1 MLRSTVGASPLTQGK
16 RHDPDHHS
24 ASTVLPRSQGENKQ
38 LLVAAASQRGSS
50 PLTRGKRDRLR
61 ELRLELGLI
70 PAYAG
75 KTTRAPHS
83 PSPRRAHPHS
93 RGENGVDGDGDR
105 VVSGSSPLTRG
116 KRREQAPGREQVGL
130 IPAHAGKTASA
141 RPSDACPA
149 AHPRSRGENLG
160 LVIAIVGAPGSSPLT
175 RGKLGVGDCHCGC
188 SRLIP
193 AHAGKTG
200 RSGHTGSSRLAHPRS
215 RGENTTMVAQL
226 PAWEGSS
233 PLTRGKPLGMSR
245 ADLAARLIPA
255 HAGKTAAAGG
265 MSSWG
270 AAHPRSRGENLTRP
284 SMRPRVSGSS
294 PLTRGKH
301 LPWSRRFSPWR
312 LIPAHAGKTPGRAGR
327 GP

>member
-1 MLRSTVGASPLTQGK
+1 MGLTRAWMRRGLIPAHAGKTEHVGALSGLLGAHPRSRGENTSPPQRERVCDGLNPTHAGKTAAHERNKQLVWAHPHSRGENFASVLMLRSTVGASPLTQGK

-93 RGENGVDGDGDR
+93 RGENCVDGDGDR

-130 IPAHAGKTASA
+130 IPAHAGKT
-141 RPSDACPA
+141 
-149 AHPRSRGENLG
+149 
-160 LVIAIVGAPGSSPLT
+160 
-175 RGKLGVGDCHCGC
+175 
-188 SRLIP
+188 
-193 AHAGKTG
+193 
-200 RSGHTGSSRLAHPRS
+200 
-215 RGENTTMVAQL
+215 
-226 PAWEGSS
+226 
-233 PLTRGKPLGMSR
+233 
-245 ADLAARLIPA
+245 
-255 HAGKTAAAGG
+255 
-265 MSSWG
+265 
-270 AAHPRSRGENLTRP
+270 
-284 SMRPRVSGSS
+284 
-294 PLTRGKH
+294 
-301 LPWSRRFSPWR
+301 PWTW
-312 LIPAHAGKTPGRAGR
+312 TP
-327 GP
+327 

>member
-1 MLRSTVGASPLTQGK
+1 MWAHPHSRGENFASVLMLRSTVGASPLTQGK

-24 ASTVLPRSQGENKQ
+24 ASTVLPRSHGENKQ

-93 RGENGVDGDGDR
+93 RGENGVDGDGER

-175 RGKLGVGDCHCGC
+175 RGKPDD
-188 SRLIP
+188 RDIP
-193 AHAGKTG
+193 G
-200 RSGHTGSSRLAHPRS
+200 
-215 RGENTTMVAQL
+215 L
-226 PAWEGSS
+226 PAW
-233 PLTRGKPLGMSR
+233 
-245 ADLAARLIPA
+245 
-255 HAGKTAAAGG
+255 
-265 MSSWG
+265 
-270 AAHPRSRGENLTRP
+270 
-284 SMRPRVSGSS
+284 
-294 PLTRGKH
+294 
-301 LPWSRRFSPWR
+301 
-312 LIPAHAGKTPGRAGR
+312 LIPAHAGKTPPWSLSSRHGKAHPRSR
-327 GP
+327 GENPSA